1 MALPF
6 VCAWALAGVAA
17 GLSCALATGIC
28 SPAAIAT
35 AHKLTP
41 EARPR
46 VFVRGSRIVD
56 SPNHHSTSAIAE
68 AAAFYAAL
76 RQCPGGCSRQFVRE
90 HPVGDIVCVSPWSR
104 RAVGTCRLEL
114 CRPDTCRS
122 EPCQPEAP
130 AEAAPYAAGRRRRQ
144 RSAWPRMQP

>member
-6 VCAWALAGVAA
+6 VCAWVLAGVAA

-35 AHKLTP
+35 AHKPTP
-41 EARPR
+41 KARPR

-56 SPNHHSTSAIAE
+56 SPNFDSTPAIAE
-68 AAAFYAAL
+68 AAAFCAAL

-90 HPVGDIVCVSPWSR
+90 HPVGDFVTLALGHDGRRVFAGILADVVGRILAWILANWSR
-104 RAVGTCRLEL
+104 R
-114 CRPDTCRS
+114 
-122 EPCQPEAP
+122 
-130 AEAAPYAAGRRRRQ
+130 RRRRLLARQ
-144 RSAWPRMQP
+144 IGGGGSA